1 VNAILSGADDT
12 KGRNRETGQ
21 AKRCR
26 QEAPEA
32 QGMGRLTG
40 RLPKPQSTAAISA
53 TSQSRSVTPAATAG
67 VTLSVRRTAVRC
79 ASQKIGASDGR
90 DGSTAPFR
98 VPPAT
103 SAIPL
108 IATELAP
115 CRARREG
122 PFVSFCTAENPRAF
136 PSLPNVRV
144 IFLRIEAVGDESAY
158 NFVLTASQ

>member
-1 VNAILSGADDT
+1 MA
-12 KGRNRETGQ
+12 EMGQ
-21 AKRCR
+21 
-26 QEAPEA
+26 P
-32 QGMGRLTG
+32 
-40 RLPKPQSTAAISA
+40 
-53 TSQSRSVTPAATAG
+53 
-67 VTLSVRRTAVRC
+67 RRFEC
-79 ASQKIGASDGR
+79 A
-90 DGSTAPFR
+90 
-98 VPPAT
+98 PAT

-144 IFLRIEAVGDESAY
+144 IFLRIEAVGDELAY